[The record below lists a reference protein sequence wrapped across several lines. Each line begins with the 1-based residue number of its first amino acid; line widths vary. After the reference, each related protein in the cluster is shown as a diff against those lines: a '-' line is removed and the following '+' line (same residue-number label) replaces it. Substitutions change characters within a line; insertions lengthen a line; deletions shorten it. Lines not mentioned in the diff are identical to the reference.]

1 MNILK
6 YIKSDHEA
14 NIIQDSVSL
23 DDKNIHECTKFVS
36 DFHNH
41 IIDWWVNV
49 CFHEWVM
56 NDHIHDL
63 EKLWISDNI
72 LIYDDFVSVSCR
84 RDDVQIIRFEIF
96 YESTFDYDETVWKIV
111 LS

>member
-49 CFHEWVM
+49 CFHE
-56 NDHIHDL
+56 
-63 EKLWISDNI
+63 
-72 LIYDDFVSVSCR
+72 
-84 RDDVQIIRFEIF
+84 
-96 YESTFDYDETVWKIV
+96 
-111 LS
+111 